1 MFADEDD
8 YLDDAFANPVTLAQY
23 EFRISPLILSQSI
36 VDGLA
41 AIKLSGKVDYT
52 IGSHLW
58 LAEYLQ
64 AGMILLGVEEAVPFL
79 TTDIDKCIQI
89 FSDAMKLFD
98 GNH

>member
-8 YLDDAFANPVTLAQY
+8 YLDDAFASPVTLAQY

-36 VDGLA
+36 VDGLG
-41 AIKLSGKVDYT
+41 AIKLSGEVDYT
-52 IGSHLW
+52 ILNHLW

-89 FSDAMKLFD
+89 FSDAMELFD
-98 GNH
+98 ENH

>member
-8 YLDDAFANPVTLAQY
+8 CLDDAFASPVTLAQY

-41 AIKLSGKVDYT
+41 AIKLSGEVDYT
-52 IGSHLW
+52 IANHLW
-58 LAEYLQ
+58 LPEYLQ

-89 FSDAMKLFD
+89 FSDAMELFD
-98 GNH
+98 GSH

>member
-8 YLDDAFANPVTLAQY
+8 CLDDAFASPVTLAQY
-23 EFRISPLILSQSI
+23 EFRISPLILSHSI
-36 VDGLA
+36 VDGLG
-41 AIKLSGKVDYT
+41 AIKLFGEVDYT
-52 IGSHLW
+52 IANHLW

-89 FSDAMKLFD
+89 FSDAMELFD
-98 GNH
+98 GSH